1 MNDVSEIREEL
12 ARIASDLRS
21 EQQDAVAS
29 RIEALNL
36 TFFTTTTEYLV
47 ESLDMIDEFASA
59 GTLKRLS
66 TAMKRRIESLRTH
79 AQRLTN
85 LR

>member
-1 MNDVSEIREEL
+1 MNDVSEIRDEL
-12 ARIASDLRS
+12 ARIASELRS
-21 EQQDAVAS
+21 EQRDAVAS
-29 RIEALNL
+29 RIEALNS

-59 GTLKRLS
+59 GTMQRLS
-66 TAMKRRIESLRTH
+66 TAMKERIESLRTD
-79 AQRLTN
+79 ARRLAN